1 VTDAR
6 TLNTQ
11 RHDEKIA
18 RIRSNPDLSEH
29 AKRRMIGET
38 HREAVAEHARLTQEA
53 REAREEAVR
62 SAERK
67 VLGISYP
74 ERASAHEKA
83 LIALSYRDA
92 RDRAE
97 RAAADTDNPDA
108 LAEIMERGDLGGRPT
123 RGGRLPRR
131 HPAGRA
137 GDSGRLP
144 CG

>member
-1 VTDAR
+1 MTDTR

-38 HREAVAEHARLTQEA
+38 HREAVAEHARLTQEV
-53 REAREEAVR
+53 REEAVR

-67 VLGISYP
+67 MLGISYP

-92 RDRAE
+92 RDPCRA
-97 RAAADTDNPDA
+97 RS
-108 LAEIMERGDLGGRPT
+108 RRY
-123 RGGRLPRR
+123 RQPRR
-131 HPAGRA
+131 AC
-137 GDSGRLP
+137 GDHGARRPRGTPNSRRPPTTSPP
-144 CG
+144 CGARGR